1 MMCPDDVKKIYEMY
15 KESKIIPVHMNS
27 YVHTICTIE
36 KMKKF
41 VEDNNLGDRVIV
53 PCDGEILKF

>member
-1 MMCPDDVKKIYEMY
+1 
-15 KESKIIPVHMNS
+15 MNS

-41 VEDNNLGDRVIV
+41 VEDNKLGDRVIV
-53 PCDGEILKF
+53 PCDGEILKFQIINSIKNI